1 MLAQQHDQIA
11 AELVLNCVNSADL
24 LLPEHSCHHL
34 HIAAAAELV
43 LNCVNSADLLLPEHS
58 CHCALLLLSLS

>member
-1 MLAQQHDQIA
+1 
-11 AELVLNCVNSADL
+11 
-24 LLPEHSCHHL
+24 
-34 HIAAAAELV
+34 